1 MHDAYEY
8 NKNVR
13 PIFPY
18 ESQWEEFKNLQR
30 VRFWIWV
37 IFFALS
43 LTSFSLLLWRS
54 VFYKEVGTEFA
65 VGFIS
70 GTILVGVMG
79 TIIQLVVGRVVGRRR

>member
-13 PIFPY
+13 PTFPY

-37 IFFALS
+37 ISFVLTLTTFLMLLS
-43 LTSFSLLLWRS
+43 NTFH
-54 VFYKEVGTEFA
+54 KEVGTEFA
-65 VGFIS
+65 VGFVS
-70 GTILVGVMG
+70 GVVVFSVMG
-79 TIIQLVVGRVVGRRR
+79 AILKLVVGKVGRRR

>member
-13 PIFPY
+13 PTFPY
-18 ESQWEEFKNLQR
+18 ESQWEEFKGLQR

-37 IFFALS
+37 ILFLLS
-43 LTSFSLLLWRS
+43 LTSFSLLLWRT
-54 VFYKEVGTEFA
+54 FYNEVGNEFA

-70 GTILVGVMG
+70 GPILVGVMG
-79 TIIQLVVGRVVGRRR
+79 AVLKLVVGRVGKRR

>member
-13 PIFPY
+13 PTFPY
-18 ESQWEEFKNLQR
+18 ESQWEQFKDLQR

-43 LTSFSLLLWRS
+43 LTTFLMLLSRT
-54 VFYKEVGTEFA
+54 FYNEVGTEFA
-65 VGFIS
+65 VGFVFGVVVFI
-70 GTILVGVMG
+70 VMG
-79 TIIQLVVGRVVGRRR
+79 ATFKFAVGRVGRRR